1 MVSCISSN
9 MIKVMPVYLHH
20 IETLLPPTSYPQE
33 EIAATLKR
41 SVAKGDRRTE
51 KIIHHLYA
59 QSAIERRSSVV
70 TDFLPDAE
78 PGIFYD
84 RATDAF
90 LCPST
95 GARNALYTEA
105 ARTMF
110 PTIATRTLAASGFAP
125 EQLTHLI
132 TVSCTGFFQP
142 GPDFAILKA
151 LGLSAHVERYHLGF
165 MGCYAA
171 FPALRMAKAFCEANP
186 EAVVLVVCLELCSL
200 HVQWTASMDD
210 LLAGS
215 VFADGAS
222 ATVVSAREPQ
232 STTGALRLDAFSS
245 AIAPAGDSDMA
256 WTIGDVGFQMRLS
269 SYVPEIIQSNVK
281 DAIQPI
287 LEKAVRTQ
295 EQVTHWAVHPG
306 GRAILDRVERGLDLP
321 ESALAA
327 SREVLRNCGN
337 MSSATILFVLK
348 ELLSHGVAPEDTLL
362 AMAFGPGLTIETAL
376 LTAL

>member
-1 MVSCISSN
+1 
-9 MIKVMPVYLHH
+9 
-20 IETLLPPTSYPQE
+20 
-33 EIAATLKR
+33 
-41 SVAKGDRRTE
+41 
-51 KIIHHLYA
+51 
-59 QSAIERRSSVV
+59 
-70 TDFLPDAE
+70 
-78 PGIFYD
+78 
-84 RATDAF
+84 
-90 LCPST
+90 
-95 GARNALYTEA
+95 
-105 ARTMF
+105 
-110 PTIATRTLAASGFAP
+110 
-125 EQLTHLI
+125 
-132 TVSCTGFFQP
+132 
-142 GPDFAILKA
+142 
-151 LGLSAHVERYHLGF
+151 

>member
-1 MVSCISSN
+1 
-9 MIKVMPVYLHH
+9 MPVYLHH
-20 IETLLPPTSYPQE
+20 IETLLPPISYAQAD
-33 EIAATLKR
+33 IAAALKR

-59 QSAIERRSSVV
+59 HSAIERRASVV
-70 TDFLPDAE
+70 RDFLPDAE

-84 RATDAF
+84 RATDTF

-110 PTIATRTLAASGFAP
+110 PTIATNALAASGFAP
-125 EQLTHLI
+125 EQLTHLV

-151 LGLSAHVERYHLGF
+151 LGLSANVERYHLGF

-200 HVQWTASMDD
+200 HVQWTAAMDD

-222 ATVVSAREPQ
+222 AAVVSAHHPRGP
-232 STTGALRLDAFSS
+232 ALRLDAFSS

-256 WTIGDVGFQMRLS
+256 WTIGDVGFAMRLS
-269 SYVPEIIQSNVK
+269 SYVPEIIQTNVK
-281 DAIQPI
+281 EAIQPI
-287 LEKAVRTQ
+287 LKKAEQTQ
-295 EQVTHWAVHPG
+295 ERITHWAVHPG

-337 MSSATILFVLK
+337 MSSATLFFVLK
-348 ELLSHGVAPEDTLL
+348 ELQSRGITPEDSLL

>member
-1 MVSCISSN
+1 
-9 MIKVMPVYLHH
+9 MPVYIHH
-20 IETLLPPTSYPQE
+20 IETLLPPTSYAQE
-33 EIAATLKR
+33 EIAAALKR
-41 SVAKGDRRTE
+41 SVTQGDRRTE

-59 QSAIERRSSVV
+59 HSAIERRASVV
-70 TDFLPDAE
+70 TDFLPGAA

-84 RATDAF
+84 QAADAF

-95 GARNALYTEA
+95 GTRNALYTKA

-110 PTIATRTLAASGFAP
+110 PSIAARALEAAPGFAP

-142 GPDFAILKA
+142 GPDFAILQA
-151 LGLSAHVERYHLGF
+151 LGLHASVERYHLGF

-171 FPALRMAKAFCEANP
+171 FPALRMARAFCEANP
-186 EAVVLVVCLELCSL
+186 DAVVLVVCLELCSL
-200 HVQWTASMDD
+200 HVQWTAGMDD

-222 ATVVSAREPQ
+222 AAVISAREPA
-232 STTGALRLDAFSS
+232 GAAALRLDAFAS

-256 WTIGDVGFQMRLS
+256 WTIGDIGFQMQLS
-269 SYVPEIIQSNVK
+269 SYVPEIIQTNVVA
-281 DAIQPI
+281 AIQPI
-287 LEKAVRTQ
+287 LSKSHLTQ
-295 EQVTHWAVHPG
+295 EQVSHWAVHPG
-306 GRAILDRVERGLDLP
+306 GRAILDRVEKGLSLP
-321 ESALAA
+321 ETALAA

-337 MSSATILFVLK
+337 MSSATVLFVLK
-348 ELLSHGVAPEDTLL
+348 ELHTRGVIPDDTLL

-376 LTAL
+376 LTAV

>member
-1 MVSCISSN
+1 
-9 MIKVMPVYLHH
+9 MPVYLHH
-20 IETLLPPTSYPQE
+20 IETLLPPTSYAQAD
-33 EIAATLKR
+33 IAEALKKT
-41 SVAKGDRRTE
+41 VAQGDRRTE

-59 QSAIERRSSVV
+59 HSAIERRSSVV
-70 TDFLPDAE
+70 TDFLPGAE

-84 RATDAF
+84 AQADAF

-95 GARNALYTEA
+95 QARNTLYTEA

-110 PTIATRTLAASGFAP
+110 PTIAARAFEAAAGFAP

-151 LGLSAHVERYHLGF
+151 LGLHANVERYHLGF

-171 FPALRMAKAFCEANP
+171 FPALRMAKAFCEASP

-200 HVQWTASMDD
+200 HVQWTGGMDD

-215 VFADGAS
+215 VFADGAG
-222 ATVVSAREPQ
+222 AAIVSARQPEG
-232 STTGALRLDAFSS
+232 SALRLDGFSS

-269 SYVPEIIQSNVK
+269 SYVPEIIQTNVCA
-281 DAIQPI
+281 AIQPI
-287 LEKAVRTQ
+287 LEKAERTQ
-295 EQVTHWAVHPG
+295 EEITHWAVHPG
-306 GRAILDRVERGLDLP
+306 GRAILDRVERGLSLP
-321 ESALAA
+321 ETALAA
-327 SREVLRNCGN
+327 SREVLRGCGN
-337 MSSATILFVLK
+337 MSSATILFVLR
-348 ELLSHGVAPEDTLL
+348 ELLTRGVAPDETLL
-362 AMAFGPGLTIETAL
+362 AMSFGPGLTIETAL
-376 LTAL
+376 LTAV